1 MNAEGLA
8 DIMNQQDSQTLAMGA
23 AWPNKYPLRCR
34 CGREMGV
41 SSQFLDPKHRSSD
54 WVALCGLC
62 SENAAA
68 AELVRVQERLVSGMK
83 ATLKALED
91 QPLPQLQLSEG
102 KIFKRMRSHIDPA
115 KFYEYFA
122 LYRILSGDQW

>member
-1 MNAEGLA
+1 MNSEGLA
-8 DIMNQQDSQTLAMGA
+8 DILNQQDSQTLVMGT
-23 AWPNKYPLRCR
+23 AWPNKYPVYCR

-41 SSQFLDPKHRSSD
+41 SSQFLDRKSRASD

-68 AELVRVQERLVSGMK
+68 AELAKVHEKLVSGMK
-83 ATLKALED
+83 STLKASED
-91 QPLPQLQLSEG
+91 QTLPQLQLSEG
-102 KIFKRMRSHIDPA
+102 RIFKRMRSHIDPA

-122 LYRILSGDQW
+122 LYRVVSGDQW